1 MSCDER
7 VIHRLG
13 KGSKKAYS
21 QTLLSISEASGGAR
35 ERRYSVPLSFGEDD
49 IGGRVKN
56 VLAYRGVKAGTAVAL
71 TLALGAAG
79 LVLLTDW
86 QGAEQNVSI
95 FGADR
100 GAAAAG
106 KQRSLPYSES
116 TQILAVAD
124 EPNEEDIYDLR
135 EEAVRMARSICV
147 THRGWESGDASS

>member
-1 MSCDER
+1 M
-7 VIHRLG
+7 
-13 KGSKKAYS
+13 
-21 QTLLSISEASGGAR
+21 
-35 ERRYSVPLSFGEDD
+35 
-49 IGGRVKN
+49 
-56 VLAYRGVKAGTAVAL
+56 

-116 TQILAVAD
+116 TQILAGAD

-135 EEAVRMARSICV
+135 EEAVRMARSICF
-147 THRGWESGDASS
+147 THRAWESGDASS